1 MTNKKLKIGISI
13 GDINGIGLE
22 VILKTLA
29 DKRILDWCVPVL
41 YGSTKVAS
49 YHKNIIK
56 VKDLTLHNIND
67 IHGLNEAAVNVINCW
82 IENVKITLGKCTAEG
97 GKYATFSLEQAT
109 EDLLAGHID
118 ALVTAPINKKAMQL
132 SGFKYPGHT
141 EYLTAKSQAT
151 ESLMLMVNED
161 LRIGLVTNHI
171 PVSQVA
177 STITTELVLK
187 KIELMNKS
195 LKMDFGIDK
204 PAIAVLGLNPHAGDG
219 GVLGSEE
226 IDIILP
232 AIELA
237 KKKGILA
244 IGPYA
249 ADGLFGSGNFSNF
262 DGILAMYHD
271 QGLVPFKALSF
282 GSGVNFT
289 AGLPVIRTSPDH
301 GTGFD
306 IAGKNTADFSSFRQ
320 ALYLAMDSSRQRAE
334 YLEMTG
340 NPLKTVVVNDMDSS
354 PDDIVDNDGVAPED
368 QKRANKT
375 RGRKER
381 EQKPRKER
389 EPKSVPTP
397 IKEAPG
403 NEIAPSAEEEV
414 VVLEIPKK
422 EIPKKEVPKK
432 APTKL
437 TVEERLALAAEKK
450 QRAVQIEELP
460 VQESI
465 VETSIDVTVET
476 NIETT
481 EEEAPIA
488 ETTIVEAVITE
499 TIVEEVI
506 VEEEE
511 EEEEIIVVEEVTEP
525 IAEKNTAVEENNIEE
540 TIEPIPSLVNNQEEN
555 DESETP
561 TEELP
566 STEIK
571 E

>member
-1 MTNKKLKIGISI
+1 MTNKKLKIGISV

-29 DKRILDWCVPVL
+29 DKRILNWCIPVL

-56 VKDLTLHNIND
+56 VKDLTLHNTND
-67 IHGLNEAAVNVINCW
+67 IQELNESAVNVINCW
-82 IENVKITLGKCTAEG
+82 MENVKITLGKCTAEG

-109 EDLLAGHID
+109 ADLVAGHID

-132 SGFKYPGHT
+132 SGFEYPGHT
-141 EYLTAKSQAT
+141 EYLTSKSQAK
-151 ESLMLMVNED
+151 ENLMLMVNED
-161 LRIGLVTNHI
+161 LRIGLVTNHL

-177 STITTELVLK
+177 STITTALVLK
-187 KIELMNKS
+187 KIELMNNS

-232 AIELA
+232 AIEAA

-249 ADGLFGSGNFSNF
+249 ADGLFGSGNFANF

-289 AGLPVIRTSPDH
+289 AGLPIIRTSPDH

-320 ALYLAMDSSRQRAE
+320 ALYLAIDSAKQRAE

-340 NPLKTVVVNDMDSS
+340 NPLRPVVVNEIDSS

-368 QKRANKT
+368 QKRANKN

-381 EQKPRKER
+381 EQKPKKER
-389 EPKSVPTP
+389 EQKPRREREQRERPTAK
-397 IKEAPG
+397 KEDPANDVASN
-403 NEIAPSAEEEV
+403 NEEA
-414 VVLEIPKK
+414 PKK
-422 EIPKKEVPKK
+422 EP
-432 APTKL
+432 AKL

-450 QRAVQIEELP
+450 QKTAQQKEVV
-460 VQESI
+460 VQE
-465 VETSIDVTVET
+465 TL
-476 NIETT
+476 
-481 EEEAPIA
+481 
-488 ETTIVEAVITE
+488 TE
-499 TIVEEVI
+499 T
-506 VEEEE
+506 
-511 EEEEIIVVEEVTEP
+511 VVEEVSVETTIETKSETAVEKVVIKEEAAITPAEVSEQAIEETASVLESNIIETMEP
-525 IAEKNTAVEENNIEE
+525 IASLTEDQEKTKEDEAPKKE
-540 TIEPIPSLVNNQEEN
+540 TINQEE
-555 DESETP
+555 
-561 TEELP
+561 EE
-566 STEIK
+566 
-571 E
+571 

>member
-1 MTNKKLKIGISI
+1 MTNKKLKIGISV

-67 IHGLNEAAVNVINCW
+67 IHGVNESAINVINCW
-82 IENVKITLGKCTAEG
+82 MENVKITLGKCTEEG

-109 EDLLAGHID
+109 EDLLKGHLD

-132 SGFKYPGHT
+132 SGFEYPGHT
-141 EYLTAKSQAT
+141 EYLTSKSQAK
-151 ESLMLMVNED
+151 ENLMLMVNED
-161 LRIGLVTNHI
+161 LRIGLVTNHL

-177 STITTELVLK
+177 STITTELVLN
-187 KIELMNKS
+187 KIELMNNS

-219 GVLGSEE
+219 GVLGTEE
-226 IDIILP
+226 TEIILP
-232 AIELA
+232 AIEMA
-237 KKKGILA
+237 KRKGILA

-249 ADGLFGSGNFSNF
+249 ADGLFGSGNFTNF

-306 IAGKNTADFSSFRQ
+306 IAGKNIADFSSFRQ
-320 ALYLAMDSSRQRAE
+320 ALYLALDSAKQRAE
-334 YLEMTG
+334 YIEMTG
-340 NPLKTVVVNDMDSS
+340 NPLKTVAVNDMDSS

-368 QKRANKT
+368 QKRANRK
-375 RGRKER
+375 RGRKDR

-389 EPKSVPTP
+389 EQQKAPK
-397 IKEAPG
+397 
-403 NEIAPSAEEEV
+403 
-414 VVLEIPKK
+414 PKK
-422 EIPKKEVPKK
+422 ETASKNVAPEPQEVEVEPKQEKK
-432 APTKL
+432 KL

-450 QRAVQIEELP
+450 QKAGKQEKIAPEELP
-460 VQESI
+460 
-465 VETSIDVTVET
+465 VET
-476 NIETT
+476 NIEKTT
-481 EEEAPIA
+481 A
-488 ETTIVEAVITE
+488 ETTVEAPVENLVVTEEVATTE
-499 TIVEEVI
+499 TTTKEVLVENVTAEETSVPETTTQETP
-506 VEEEE
+506 VEDVAKEETPSVLE
-511 EEEEIIVVEEVTEP
+511 SNIMETMEP
-525 IAEKNTAVEENNIEE
+525 IASLVTDQENNKNAEPAEE
-540 TIEPIPSLVNNQEEN
+540 PVSKE
-555 DESETP
+555 
-561 TEELP
+561 TEE
-566 STEIK
+566 
-571 E
+571 

>member
-1 MTNKKLKIGISI
+1 MTNKKLKIGITV

-29 DKRILDWCVPVL
+29 DKRILDWCIPVL

-56 VKDLTLHNIND
+56 VKDLTLHNTND
-67 IHGLNEAAVNVINCW
+67 IQELNESAVNVINCW

-109 EDLLAGHID
+109 EDLLGGHLD

-132 SGFKYPGHT
+132 SGFEHPGHT
-141 EYLTAKSQAT
+141 EYLTYKSQAK
-151 ESLMLMVNED
+151 ENLMLMVNED
-161 LRIGLVTNHI
+161 LRIGLVTNHL

-187 KIELMNKS
+187 KIELMNNS

-232 AIELA
+232 AIEAA

-249 ADGLFGSGNFSNF
+249 ADGLFGSGNFANF

-289 AGLPVIRTSPDH
+289 AGLPIIRTSPDH

-320 ALYLAMDSSRQRAE
+320 ALYLALDAAKQRAE

-340 NPLKTVVVNDMDSS
+340 NPLRPVVVNEIDSS

-368 QKRANKT
+368 QKRANKS

-389 EPKSVPTP
+389 EQKPRSEREQRETPTAK
-397 IKEAPG
+397 KEAPVNDVASK
-403 NEIAPSAEEEV
+403 NEETA
-414 VVLEIPKK
+414 KK
-422 EIPKKEVPKK
+422 EP
-432 APTKL
+432 AKL

-450 QRAVQIEELP
+450 QKTTQQEEVV
-460 VQESI
+460 VQETLTETSLEESVETTTETVI
-465 VETSIDVTVET
+465 EATAETSIETTIETSVDEEVVVEEKVVLEEEASITPAEVTEQPIEET
-476 NIETT
+476 ASVLESNIIETMEPITSLTENQEETT
-481 EEEAPIA
+481 EDAPKKEAINQ
-488 ETTIVEAVITE
+488 
-499 TIVEEVI
+499 
-506 VEEEE
+506 EEEE
-511 EEEEIIVVEEVTEP
+511 
-525 IAEKNTAVEENNIEE
+525 
-540 TIEPIPSLVNNQEEN
+540 
-555 DESETP
+555 
-561 TEELP
+561 
-566 STEIK
+566 
-571 E
+571 

>member
-109 EDLLAGHID
+109 EDLLAGHLD

-132 SGFKYPGHT
+132 SGFEYPGHT
-141 EYLTAKSQAT
+141 EYLTSKSQAK
-151 ESLMLMVNED
+151 ENLMLMVNED
-161 LRIGLVTNHI
+161 LRVGLVTNHLPI
-171 PVSQVA
+171 SQVA

-187 KIELMNKS
+187 KIELMNNS

-237 KKKGILA
+237 KRKGILA

-249 ADGLFGSGNFSNF
+249 ADGLFGSGNFANF

-289 AGLPVIRTSPDH
+289 AGLPIIRTSPDH

-320 ALYLAMDSSRQRAE
+320 ALYLAMDIARQRAE
-334 YLEMTG
+334 YLEMTD

-354 PDDIVDNDGVAPED
+354 PDDIIDNDGVAPED
-368 QKRANKT
+368 QKRAKKN
-375 RGRKER
+375 RGRKEK

-389 EPKSVPTP
+389 EPQNVPT
-397 IKEAPG
+397 
-403 NEIAPSAEEEV
+403 
-414 VVLEIPKK
+414 
-422 EIPKKEVPKK
+422 PKKEVLANEKAPNNKEKAEETPKK
-432 APTKL
+432 ETAKL

-450 QRAVQIEELP
+450 QKAVQIEE
-460 VQESI
+460 VVAQENL
-465 VETSIDVTVET
+465 VETTVKATMEEEEVLTETAVEEAVET
-476 NIETT
+476 AVV
-481 EEEAPIA
+481 EEAI
-488 ETTIVEAVITE
+488 ITE
-499 TIVEEVI
+499 PI
-506 VEEEE
+506 VEEEP
-511 EEEEIIVVEEVTEP
+511 ITPSEVTEL
-525 IAEKNTAVEENNIEE
+525 IAEENTDVLGSNVV
-540 TIEPIPSLVNNQEEN
+540 EPIPSLANEQETNNEP
-555 DESETP
+555 ETP
-561 TEELP
+561 
-566 STEIK
+566 K

>member
-1 MTNKKLKIGISI
+1 MTNKKLKIGITV

-29 DKRILDWCVPVL
+29 DKRILDWCIPVL

-56 VKDLTLHNIND
+56 VKDLTLHNTND
-67 IHGLNEAAVNVINCW
+67 IQELNESAVNVINCW
-82 IENVKITLGKCTAEG
+82 IENVKITLGKCTEEG

-109 EDLLAGHID
+109 ADLIAGHLD

-132 SGFKYPGHT
+132 SGFEYPGHT
-141 EYLTAKSQAT
+141 EYLTYKSQAK
-151 ESLMLMVNED
+151 ENLMLMVNED
-161 LRIGLVTNHI
+161 LRIGLVTNHL

-187 KIELMNKS
+187 KIELMNNS

-232 AIELA
+232 AIEAA

-249 ADGLFGSGNFSNF
+249 ADGLFGSGNFANF

-289 AGLPVIRTSPDH
+289 AGLPIIRTSPDH

-320 ALYLAMDSSRQRAE
+320 ALYLALDAAKQRAE

-340 NPLKTVVVNDMDSS
+340 NPLRPVVVNEIDSS

-368 QKRANKT
+368 QKRANKS

-389 EPKSVPTP
+389 EQKPRSEREQRETPTAK
-397 IKEAPG
+397 KEAPANDVASK
-403 NEIAPSAEEEV
+403 NEATA
-414 VVLEIPKK
+414 KK
-422 EIPKKEVPKK
+422 EP
-432 APTKL
+432 AKL

-450 QRAVQIEELP
+450 QKTTQQEEVVVKETLTETSLEESVETTTETVIEAT
-460 VQESI
+460 
-465 VETSIDVTVET
+465 VETSIETTIETSVDEEVVVEEKVVLEEEASITPAEVTEQPIEET
-476 NIETT
+476 ASVLESNIIETMEPITSLTENQEETT
-481 EEEAPIA
+481 EDAPKKEAINQ
-488 ETTIVEAVITE
+488 
-499 TIVEEVI
+499 
-506 VEEEE
+506 EEEE
-511 EEEEIIVVEEVTEP
+511 
-525 IAEKNTAVEENNIEE
+525 
-540 TIEPIPSLVNNQEEN
+540 
-555 DESETP
+555 
-561 TEELP
+561 
-566 STEIK
+566 
-571 E
+571 

>member
-132 SGFKYPGHT
+132 SGFEYPGHT

-177 STITTELVLK
+177 STITTELVLR
-187 KIELMNKS
+187 KIELMNQS

-381 EQKPRKER
+381 VQKPRKER
-389 EPKSVPTP
+389 EPKNAPTP
-397 IKEAPG
+397 KKEAPS
-403 NEIAPSAEEEV
+403 NEVAPSTKEKEV
-414 VVLEIPKK
+414 VETPKK
-422 EIPKKEVPKK
+422 ETPKKDP
-432 APTKL
+432 AKL

-450 QRAVQIEELP
+450 QKAVQTEGFP
-460 VQESI
+460 VQENI
-465 VETSIDVTVET
+465 VEATVET
-476 NIETT
+476 NIDTT
-481 EEEAPIA
+481 VK
-488 ETTIVEAVITE
+488 TTIKEAVITE
-499 TIVEEVI
+499 TIVEEII

-511 EEEEIIVVEEVTEP
+511 TILVEEVTEP
-525 IAEKNTAVEENNIEE
+525 IAEENTAAEKNNIEE
-540 TIEPIPSLVNNQEEN
+540 TVEPIPSLVNNQEEN
-555 DESETP
+555 NESEAP
-561 TEELP
+561 
-566 STEIK
+566 TEIK

>member
-1 MTNKKLKIGISI
+1 MTNKKLKIGISV

-29 DKRILDWCVPVL
+29 DKRILNWCVPVL

-67 IHGLNEAAVNVINCW
+67 IHGVNESAINVINCW
-82 IENVKITLGKCTAEG
+82 MENVKITLGKCTAEG

-109 EDLLAGHID
+109 EDLLAGHLD
-118 ALVTAPINKKAMQL
+118 ALITAPINKKAMQL
-132 SGFKYPGHT
+132 SGFDYPGHT
-141 EYLTAKSQAT
+141 EYLTSKSQAK
-151 ESLMLMVNED
+151 ENLMLMVNED
-161 LRIGLVTNHI
+161 LRIGLVTNHL
-171 PVSQVA
+171 PLNQVA

-187 KIELMNKS
+187 KIELMNDS

-219 GVLGSEE
+219 GVLGTEE
-226 IDIILP
+226 TDIILP
-232 AIELA
+232 AIESA
-237 KKKGILA
+237 KRKGILA

-249 ADGLFGSGNFSNF
+249 ADGLFGSGNFANF

-289 AGLPVIRTSPDH
+289 AGLPIIRTSPDH

-306 IAGKNTADFSSFRQ
+306 IAGKNVADFSSFRQ
-320 ALYLAMDSSRQRAE
+320 ALYLAMDSARQRAE
-334 YLEMTG
+334 YIKMTG

-368 QKRANKT
+368 QKRANRK

-389 EPKSVPTP
+389 EPQNTP
-397 IKEAPG
+397 KAKKKTPEVKAPQAKEEA
-403 NEIAPSAEEEV
+403 
-414 VVLEIPKK
+414 PKK
-422 EIPKKEVPKK
+422 EKR
-432 APTKL
+432 KL

-450 QRAVQIEELP
+450 QKAAKEEVIITETKLEEVVAAETP
-460 VQESI
+460 VEE
-465 VETSIDVTVET
+465 VVDT
-476 NIETT
+476 NSE
-481 EEEAPIA
+481 
-488 ETTIVEAVITE
+488 ETTITKSVVESPVE
-499 TIVEEVI
+499 TVVETPVEKLI
-506 VEEEE
+506 EEEKE
-511 EEEEIIVVEEVTEP
+511 AITPPEVTESITKETPSVLESNIMETMEP
-525 IAEKNTAVEENNIEE
+525 IA
-540 TIEPIPSLVNNQEEN
+540 SLV
-555 DESETP
+555 DDHKKKKDTETP
-561 TEELP
+561 KEEHATKETEE
-566 STEIK
+566 
-571 E
+571 

>member
-1 MTNKKLKIGISI
+1 VFRLVSIFMTNKKLKIGISV

-29 DKRILDWCVPVL
+29 DKRILNWCIPVL

-56 VKDLTLHNIND
+56 VKDLTLHNTSDIQGIN
-67 IHGLNEAAVNVINCW
+67 ESAVNIINCW
-82 IENVKITLGKCTAEG
+82 IENVKITLGRCTEEG

-109 EDLLAGHID
+109 QDLVAGHLD

-132 SGFKYPGHT
+132 SGFEYPGHT
-141 EYLTAKSQAT
+141 EYLTSKTQAK
-151 ESLMLMVNED
+151 ENLMLMVNED
-161 LRIGLVTNHI
+161 LRIGLVTNHL

-187 KIELMNKS
+187 KIELMNNS

-219 GVLGSEE
+219 GVLGTEESE
-226 IDIILP
+226 IILP
-232 AIELA
+232 AIEMA
-237 KKKGILA
+237 KRKGILA

-306 IAGKNTADFSSFRQ
+306 IAGKNVADFSSFRQ
-320 ALYLAMDSSRQRAE
+320 ALYLAMDTARQRAE

-340 NPLKTVVVNDMDSS
+340 NPLRTVAVNDIDGS

-368 QKRANKT
+368 QKRTNKK
-375 RGRKER
+375 RGRKEREQRPREQKPR

-389 EPKSVPTP
+389 ESQTPSNTTKETPTKESAPKTQDTAPQ
-397 IKEAPG
+397 KE
-403 NEIAPSAEEEV
+403 
-414 VVLEIPKK
+414 
-422 EIPKKEVPKK
+422 K
-432 APTKL
+432 AKL
-437 TVEERLALAAEKK
+437 TVEERLALAAQKK
-450 QRAVQIEELP
+450 QKAVKEEKIIEVQETIEE
-460 VQESI
+460 
-465 VETSIDVTVET
+465 TS
-476 NIETT
+476 T
-481 EEEAPIA
+481 EETAVTE
-488 ETTIVEAVITE
+488 TIVEAVITE
-499 TIVEEVI
+499 ETVEETKLEETNTEEEVI
-506 VEEEE
+506 AETPVETVITKEKIITQPEVEEENTSVLE
-511 EEEEIIVVEEVTEP
+511 SNIMETMEP
-525 IAEKNTAVEENNIEE
+525 IA
-540 TIEPIPSLVNNQEEN
+540 SLVTDQDKSN
-555 DESETP
+555 DPETP
-561 TEELP
+561 IETE
-566 STEIK
+566 K
-571 E
+571 

>member
-1 MTNKKLKIGISI
+1 MARSPYFFKPSPKKCFGLNDKCSTPLYIFMMNKKLKIGISI

-29 DKRILDWCVPVL
+29 DKRILDWCIPVL

-56 VKDLTLHNIND
+56 VKDLTLHNSTDIQGINTS
-67 IHGLNEAAVNVINCW
+67 EVNVINCW
-82 IENVKITLGKCTAEG
+82 MENVKITLGKCTAEG
-97 GKYATFSLEQAT
+97 GKYAAFSLEQAT
-109 EDLLAGHID
+109 EDLLAGHLD

-132 SGFKYPGHT
+132 SGFQYPGHT
-141 EYLTAKSQAT
+141 EYLTQKSQAK
-151 ESLMLMVNED
+151 ENLMLLVNEG

-171 PVSQVA
+171 PISQVA
-177 STITTELVLK
+177 STITTELVFK
-187 KIELMNKS
+187 KIELMNNS

-226 IDIILP
+226 IEIILP

-271 QGLVPFKALSF
+271 QGLAPFKALSF

-289 AGLPVIRTSPDH
+289 AGLPIIRTSPDH

-306 IAGKNTADFSSFRQ
+306 IAGTNTADFSSFRQ
-320 ALYLAMDSSRQRAE
+320 ALYLAMDSARQRAE

-354 PDDIVDNDGVAPED
+354 PEDIVDNDGVAPED
-368 QKRANKT
+368 QKRASKK

-381 EQKPRKER
+381 VQKPRRER
-389 EPKSVPTP
+389 DQQSTP
-397 IKEAPG
+397 
-403 NEIAPSAEEEV
+403 SS
-414 VVLEIPKK
+414 KK
-422 EIPKKEVPKK
+422 ETSAVEEAVNVEEKPKAKK
-432 APTKL
+432 KML
-437 TVEERLALAAEKK
+437 TVEERLALAAQKK
-450 QRAVQIEELP
+450 HKAVQEKEVITTKKEIVISDKNKNETEVSKIIIKEE
-460 VQESI
+460 
-465 VETSIDVTVET
+465 
-476 NIETT
+476 
-481 EEEAPIA
+481 
-488 ETTIVEAVITE
+488 VITE
-499 TIVEEVI
+499 TTIEEVLTK
-506 VEEEE
+506 EETTIAAPEVAE
-511 EEEEIIVVEEVTEP
+511 PVVEE
-525 IAEKNTAVEENNIEE
+525 NTAVLESDLTK
-540 TIEPIPSLVNNQEEN
+540 TIAPIPSLSN
-555 DESETP
+555 DEEEIKKEDAP
-561 TEELP
+561 KETEE
-566 STEIK
+566 
-571 E
+571 

>member
-97 GKYATFSLEQAT
+97 GKYAAFSLEQAT
-109 EDLLAGHID
+109 EDLLAGHLD

-132 SGFKYPGHT
+132 SGFEYPGHT
-141 EYLTAKSQAT
+141 EYLTAKSQAA

-177 STITTELVLK
+177 STITTELVFK
-187 KIELMNKS
+187 KIEMMNQS

-289 AGLPVIRTSPDH
+289 AGLPIIRTSPDH

-389 EPKSVPTP
+389 EPKKERESKKEREPRKVSTP
-397 IKEAPG
+397 KKEAPSK
-403 NEIAPSAEEEV
+403 EIALSKKEEV
-414 VVLEIPKK
+414 VIETPKK
-422 EIPKKEVPKK
+422 KTPKKDPIKK
-432 APTKL
+432 DLTKL

-450 QRAVQIEELP
+450 QKAVQTEKHP
-460 VQESI
+460 VQESPIQESI
-465 VETSIDVTVET
+465 VEAT
-476 NIETT
+476 IETT
-481 EEEAPIA
+481 
-488 ETTIVEAVITE
+488 TE

-506 VEEEE
+506 IKKEET
-511 EEEEIIVVEEVTEP
+511 VTLAEVTEP
-525 IAEKNTAVEENNIEE
+525 IAEETTAAEENDIVE
-540 TIEPIPSLVNNQEEN
+540 TIEPIPSLANNQEEN
-555 DESETP
+555 NESEAP
-561 TEELP
+561 
-566 STEIK
+566 TEIK

>member
-1 MTNKKLKIGISI
+1 MTNKKLKIGISV

-29 DKRILDWCVPVL
+29 DKRILNWCIPVL

-67 IHGLNEAAVNVINCW
+67 IHGLNESAVNVINCW
-82 IENVKITLGKCTAEG
+82 MENVKITLGKCTAEG

-109 EDLLAGHID
+109 ADLVAGHLD

-132 SGFKYPGHT
+132 SGFEYPGHT
-141 EYLTAKSQAT
+141 EYLTSKSQAK
-151 ESLMLMVNED
+151 ENLMLMVNED
-161 LRIGLVTNHI
+161 LRIGLVTNHL

-187 KIELMNKS
+187 KIELMNNS

-232 AIELA
+232 AIEAA

-249 ADGLFGSGNFSNF
+249 ADGLFGSGNFANF

-320 ALYLAMDSSRQRAE
+320 ALYLAIDTAKQRAE
-334 YLEMTG
+334 YIEMTG
-340 NPLKTVVVNDMDSS
+340 NPLRPVVVNEIDSS

-368 QKRANKT
+368 QKRANKN

-381 EQKPRKER
+381 EQKPRRER
-389 EPKSVPTP
+389 EPKPRRERESKDASTT
-397 IKEAPG
+397 KEAPV
-403 NEIAPSAEEEV
+403 NEVAPSSKEET
-414 VVLEIPKK
+414 PSK
-422 EIPKKEVPKK
+422 EEAPNKEPQ
-432 APTKL
+432 KL
-437 TVEERLALAAEKK
+437 TVEERLALAAAKK
-450 QRAVQIEELP
+450 QKTAQKETVVIEE
-460 VQESI
+460 
-465 VETSIDVTVET
+465 TV
-476 NIETT
+476 
-481 EEEAPIA
+481 
-488 ETTIVEAVITE
+488 TE
-499 TIVEEVI
+499 TIVEATIETPVEDPI
-506 VEEEE
+506 ESPVEE
-511 EEEEIIVVEEVTEP
+511 VVEEVVLKEEPTISTPEVTEKPIEETATVLESNIIETMEP
-525 IAEKNTAVEENNIEE
+525 IAALTNDQEKTTEEASIEE
-540 TIEPIPSLVNNQEEN
+540 SVNQDEE
-555 DESETP
+555 
-561 TEELP
+561 
-566 STEIK
+566 K
-571 E
+571 

>member
-56 VKDLTLHNIND
+56 VKELTLHNIND
-67 IHGLNEAAVNVINCW
+67 IQGLNEAAVNVINCW

-109 EDLLAGHID
+109 EDLLAGHLD

-132 SGFKYPGHT
+132 SGFEYPGHT
-141 EYLTAKSQAT
+141 EYLTSKSQAK
-151 ESLMLMVNED
+151 ENLMLMVNED
-161 LRIGLVTNHI
+161 LRVGLVTNHLPI
-171 PVSQVA
+171 SQVV

-187 KIELMNKS
+187 KIELMNNS

-237 KKKGILA
+237 KRKGILA

-249 ADGLFGSGNFSNF
+249 ADGLFGSGNFANF

-289 AGLPVIRTSPDH
+289 AGLPIIRTSPDH

-320 ALYLAMDSSRQRAE
+320 ALYLAMDIARQRAE
-334 YLEMTG
+334 YLEMTD

-354 PDDIVDNDGVAPED
+354 PDDIIDNDGVAPED
-368 QKRANKT
+368 QKRAKKN

-389 EPKSVPTP
+389 EPQKVPT
-397 IKEAPG
+397 
-403 NEIAPSAEEEV
+403 
-414 VVLEIPKK
+414 
-422 EIPKKEVPKK
+422 PKKEVLANEKAPNTKEKAKETPKK
-432 APTKL
+432 NKAKL

-450 QRAVQIEELP
+450 QKAVQIEEVV
-460 VQESI
+460 VQENL
-465 VETSIDVTVET
+465 VETTVKT
-476 NIETT
+476 TT
-481 EEEAPIA
+481 EEAIITEIVA
-488 ETTIVEAVITE
+488 EDVVEPVVVKEKTVTE
-499 TIVEEVI
+499 TII
-506 VEEEE
+506 EEEKP
-511 EEEEIIVVEEVTEP
+511 ITSSEVTEP
-525 IAEKNTAVEENNIEE
+525 ITEENTAVLDSNIVEPM
-540 TIEPIPSLVNNQEEN
+540 EPIPSLANEQETNNEP
-555 DESETP
+555 ETP
-561 TEELP
+561 
-566 STEIK
+566 K

>member
-97 GKYATFSLEQAT
+97 GKYAAFSLEQAT
-109 EDLLAGHID
+109 EDLLAGHLD

-132 SGFKYPGHT
+132 SGFEYPGHT
-141 EYLTAKSQAT
+141 EYLTAKSQAA

-177 STITTELVLK
+177 STITTELVFK
-187 KIELMNKS
+187 KIEMMNQS

-389 EPKSVPTP
+389 EPKKERESKKEREPRKVSTP
-397 IKEAPG
+397 KKEAPSK
-403 NEIAPSAEEEV
+403 EIAPSKKEEV
-414 VVLEIPKK
+414 VIETPKK
-422 EIPKKEVPKK
+422 KTPKKDPIKK
-432 APTKL
+432 DLTKL

-450 QRAVQIEELP
+450 QKAVQTEKRP

-465 VETSIDVTVET
+465 VEATVEAT
-476 NIETT
+476 
-481 EEEAPIA
+481 
-488 ETTIVEAVITE
+488 TE

-506 VEEEE
+506 IKKEET
-511 EEEEIIVVEEVTEP
+511 VTLAEVTEP
-525 IAEKNTAVEENNIEE
+525 IAEETTAAEENNIVE
-540 TIEPIPSLVNNQEEN
+540 TIEPISSLANNQAEN
-555 DESETP
+555 NESEAP
-561 TEELP
+561 
-566 STEIK
+566 TEIK